1 MKKVF
6 GFLVFFL
13 RLFIKEEVKDVLFLI
28 EDFLDF

>member
-13 RLFIKEEVKDVLFLI
+13 RLFIKEEVKDVLFSI